1 MINLEIDFPLQYNP
15 NICLFSALFCL
26 WAWLRLFFFFLKR
39 VGMITGEDAYIPS
52 QYLSQDLMQAQF
64 VNPAFWLSKY
74 QKLPTNILLDTLFS
88 TS

>member
-1 MINLEIDFPLQYNP
+1 MPWSTWKLTFRSSITQTFACFRP
-15 NICLFSALFCL
+15 CLADVPGSGL
-26 WAWLRLFFFFLKR
+26 FFLKR

-52 QYLSQDLMQAQF
+52 QDVSQDLMQAQF
-64 VNPAFWLSKY
+64 VNPAFWLWKY